1 MFVIWLSYRAGI
13 LFISTL
19 FMTSHDKTGVYVKLL
34 SVRLVFGIRPIQQ
47 KQLVKKP
54 RDLTRDW
61 TQIACIAVRHLNHYT
76 KLFSVLVWGC
86 NWIPFMHGWFCPI
99 RLIHLIGCKS
109 LHFEKTRLTS
119 IHDCH
124 SENIKRWLYLSVST
138 NNPQMVGHFSISMF
152 YCLYFRTSV
161 CPSIFLM
168 LISYLFSSC

>member
-1 MFVIWLSYRAGI
+1 MSFEFFHNS
-13 LFISTL
+13 
-19 FMTSHDKTGVYVKLL
+19 
-34 SVRLVFGIRPIQQ
+34 RLIRWIQQ
-47 KQLVKKP
+47 KQLAKKP

-124 SENIKRWLYLSVST
+124 SENITRWLYLSVST